1 MSLVMTFQIQH
12 ERHDTKEIKNLLL
25 FIEHSQ
31 EKEKASHRYLQNAS
45 LIKNCYPKYKMNSQN
60 STVRL

>member
-31 EKEKASHRYLQNAS
+31 EKEKASHRLGEN
-45 LIKNCYPKYKMNSQN
+45 ICKMHH
-60 STVRL
+60 